1 METTDLPGEYNPA
14 HGGSAVAR
22 RSLFTLV
29 LLITANGL
37 AAAQTPAQAG
47 RGGVAPPPEPSPTA
61 PLYRHTGEQY
71 RVYNFPGTGESI
83 PYRLFV
89 PNSWTPDKKMPMLV
103 TLRAGN
109 TVDGP
114 YRAGNDLVKQAAQ
127 RGYIV
132 VTPMG
137 YRPLSQP
144 YYGSRYPI
152 ARVPP
157 SVPAAGW
164 TPQEDERAE
173 QDVLYVI
180 DLVTREYNVDT
191 ARVYLHGQNPSGSGA
206 LHLAAKYPERF
217 AAVVA
222 SSAPIVLDAYP
233 FDRLKGAV
241 ALLVIHGDQDT
252 NNPIEAS
259 QKMATAAKAAGVD
272 TVYATVPGGTH
283 LEAYLTYASQIF
295 DFLGQHH
302 K

>member
-1 METTDLPGEYNPA
+1 MPG
-14 HGGSAVAR
+14 
-22 RSLFTLV
+22 RST
-29 LLITANGL
+29 LLIALLMAANGAL
-37 AAAQTPAQAG
+37 ASAQAPAQAG
-47 RGGVAPPPEPSPTA
+47 RGGAAPPPEPSPTA

-71 RVYNFPGTGESI
+71 RIYNFPGTGESI

-89 PNSWTPDKKMPMLV
+89 PTTWTPDKKLPMLV

-137 YRPLSQP
+137 YRGLSQP
-144 YYGSRYPI
+144 YYGSKYPV
-152 ARVPP
+152 ARVPTP

-173 QDVLYVI
+173 QDVLYVM
-180 DLVTREYNVDT
+180 DLVTNEYNVDT
-191 ARVYLHGQNPSGSGA
+191 SRVYIHGQNPSGSGA

-217 AAVVA
+217 AAAVI
-222 SSAPIVLDAYP
+222 SSGPIVLDNYP
-233 FDRLKGAV
+233 FDRLKGKV
-241 ALLVIHGDQDT
+241 ALMVIHGDQDT
-252 NNPIEAS
+252 SNPIEAS
-259 QKMATAAKAAGVD
+259 QKMAAAAKAAGVD

-283 LEAYLTYASQIF
+283 LEAYLTYAPQIF
-295 DFLGQHH
+295 DFLGQH
-302 K
+302 KK

>member
-1 METTDLPGEYNPA
+1 MTAQSRVMIAL
-14 HGGSAVAR
+14 
-22 RSLFTLV
+22 
-29 LLITANGL
+29 LLIASAALT
-37 AAAQTPAQAG
+37 AAQAPPGG
-47 RGGVAPPPEPSPTA
+47 RGAAPPPPEPNPAA

-71 RVYNFPGTGESI
+71 RIYNFPGTGESI

-89 PNSWTPDKKMPMLV
+89 PTSWKPEQKLPMLV

-137 YRPLSQP
+137 YRGLSQP

-152 ARVPP
+152 ARVPTP

-173 QDVLYVI
+173 QDVLHVMN
-180 DLVTREYNVDT
+180 LVTKEYNVDT
-191 ARVYLHGQNPSGSGA
+191 SRVYLHGQNPSGSGA

-217 AAVVA
+217 AAVVV
-222 SSAPIVLDAYP
+222 SSGPIVFDNYP
-233 FDRLKGAV
+233 FDKLKGNV
-241 ALLVIHGDQDT
+241 ALMIIHGDQDT
-252 NNPIEAS
+252 SNPIEAS
-259 QKMATAAKAAGVD
+259 QRMAAAAKAAGVE

-295 DFLGQHH
+295 DFLGQHR

>member
-1 METTDLPGEYNPA
+1 MLA
-14 HGGSAVAR
+14 LIVIVCAV
-22 RSLFTLV
+22 LT
-29 LLITANGL
+29 
-37 AAAQTPAQAG
+37 AAQAPQGG
-47 RGGVAPPPEPSPTA
+47 RGAAPPPPEPNPAA

-71 RVYNFPGTGESI
+71 RIYNFPGTGESI

-89 PNSWTPDKKMPMLV
+89 PTSWTPDRKLPMLV

-137 YRPLSQP
+137 YRGLSQP

-152 ARVPP
+152 ARVPAP

-173 QDVLYVI
+173 QDVLHVMN
-180 DLVTREYNVDT
+180 LVTKEYNVDPS
-191 ARVYLHGQNPSGSGA
+191 RVYLHGQNPSGSGA

-217 AAVVA
+217 AAVVV
-222 SSAPIVLDAYP
+222 SSGPIVFDNYP
-233 FDRLKGAV
+233 FDRLKGNV
-241 ALLVIHGDQDT
+241 ALMVIHGDQDT
-252 NNPIEAS
+252 SNPIEAS
-259 QKMATAAKAAGVD
+259 QRMAAAAKAAGVE

-295 DFLGQHH
+295 DFLGQHRR